1 MVILLAVFRLLQ
13 KKERKKKKTD
23 GRTLCECVWIITFL
37 LAWGYR
43 HQSRSSLIMALSQLA
58 PCVSL
63 MFAPLRR
70 RKRKKNLLVKHKRDF
85 SLFLF
90 SAISYSHWTQNVKKK
105 KKKKKKKS
113 PSIKMYSFFGF
124 QDVVQLGTKVN
135 TFVSER
141 DEII

>member
-1 MVILLAVFRLLQ
+1 
-13 KKERKKKKTD
+13 
-23 GRTLCECVWIITFL
+23 
-37 LAWGYR
+37 
-43 HQSRSSLIMALSQLA
+43 
-58 PCVSL
+58 
-63 MFAPLRR
+63 
-70 RKRKKNLLVKHKRDF
+70 
-85 SLFLF
+85 
-90 SAISYSHWTQNVKKK
+90 VKKK